1 MRRSSDVCVTEG
13 KEWLK
18 KVVIDKVQA
27 AVSGNFNS
35 V

>member
-13 KEWLK
+13 NEWLK
-18 KVVIDKVQA
+18 KVVVDKVQA

>member
-1 MRRSSDVCVTEG
+1 MRRSSDVCVTEC

-18 KVVIDKVQA
+18 KVMVDKVQA